1 METSSQDT
9 LYERAEHA
17 ARTIRARGGAEEA
30 RVGLVLGS
38 GLGAFA
44 DDLEDAVAIPYEEIP
59 GFARSTVE
67 GHAGRLVLG
76 RVAGVPVVV
85 QQGRFHFYEGYALD
99 EVTFPV
105 RVLGLLG
112 IKSLVLTNAAGGL
125 NNSFKQGALMLISDH
140 LNLMGVNPLRGANDA
155 RFGARFPDMS
165 DVYDREFQE
174 AAICEAHAMKIELK
188 RGIYAALTGPSY
200 ETPAEIRMLRALGA
214 DAVGMSTVPEAIVAR
229 HMGVKVLGI
238 SCITNM
244 AAGVLDRPID
254 HAEVMETG
262 EQVRVTFTELLR
274 RTIPKL
280 S

>member
-1 METSSQDT
+1 MSDAQT

-17 ARTIRARGGAEEA
+17 ARTVRARCREDV

-44 DDLEDAVAIPYEEIP
+44 DELEDAVAIPYEEIP

-67 GHAGRLVLG
+67 GHAGRLVAG
-76 RVAGVPVVV
+76 RVGGVHVAAM
-85 QQGRFHFYEGYALD
+85 QGRFHFYEGYTLE
-99 EVTFPV
+99 EVTFPI
-105 RVLGLLG
+105 RVFKLLG
-112 IKSLVLTNAAGGL
+112 ADSLVLTNAAGGL
-125 NNSFKQGALMLISDH
+125 NNSLKQGSLMLINDH
-140 LNLMGVNPLRGANDA
+140 LNLLGSSPLRGPNDT
-155 RFGARFPDMS
+155 RFGARFPDLS
-165 DVYDREFQE
+165 EVYDRALQE
-174 AAICEAHAMKIELK
+174 TAVAEAHAMKLELR
-188 RGIYAALTGPSY
+188 RGIYAALHGPNY

-229 HMGVKVLGI
+229 HMSMRVLGI

-262 EQVRVTFTELLR
+262 ESVREIFSELLR
-274 RTIPKL
+274 RVIPKL
-280 S
+280 

>member
-1 METSSQDT
+1 MSTTT

-17 ARTIRARGGAEEA
+17 ARTIRALGGEEA

-44 DDLEDAVAIPYEEIP
+44 DDLEDAVALPYEEIP

-67 GHAGRLVLG
+67 GHAGRLVIG
-76 RVAGVPVVV
+76 KVAGAPIVVL
-85 QQGRFHFYEGYALD
+85 QGRFHFYEGYRLD
-99 EVTFPV
+99 EVTFPI

-112 IKSLVLTNAAGGL
+112 IKALVLTNAAGGL
-125 NNSFKQGALMLISDH
+125 NNSFKQGALMMISDH
-140 LNLMGVNPLRGANDA
+140 LNLMGTNPLLGPNDA
-155 RFGARFPDMS
+155 RFGTRFPDLS

-174 AAICEAHAMKIELK
+174 TTIVEAHAMELELK

-229 HMGVKVLGI
+229 HMGIKVLGI

-262 EQVRVTFTELLR
+262 ESVRVTFSELLR

-280 S
+280 Q